1 VFVVNI
7 SIDKI
12 DDLYQ
17 IAAIRIKPK
26 NTPKDGELCTYQ
38 WGLLNSKNQFKKIS
52 SFTKQYH
59 QNNAIDFSI
68 ELLQLYKDYNDTLSS
83 ISNKSID

>member
-1 VFVVNI
+1 MFVVNI

-38 WGLLNSKNQFKKIS
+38 WGLLNSKNQFKNISQKINV
-52 SFTKQYH
+52 FK
-59 QNNAIDFSI
+59 NGGIGK
-68 ELLQLYKDYNDTLSS
+68 YKSWVHVDVRSGAARWNG
-83 ISNKSID
+83 